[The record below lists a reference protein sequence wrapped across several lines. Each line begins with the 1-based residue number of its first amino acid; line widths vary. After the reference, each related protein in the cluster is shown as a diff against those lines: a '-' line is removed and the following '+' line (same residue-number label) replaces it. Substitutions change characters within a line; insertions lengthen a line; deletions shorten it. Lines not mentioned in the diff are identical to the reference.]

1 MPEAT
6 PGARPRADRRRARD
20 VEPADADA
28 DEGPRAD
35 ARLVA
40 PAVAAWAAAA
50 VAVGSPAWA
59 GLTAGLL
66 LVGGGLVAR
75 ARHRPSALV
84 LLAAGA
90 AGLLAALRVVQVGA
104 GPVPDLAEQH
114 AVVEATV
121 VVTGD
126 PRTVTGGFADSDVV
140 EASVRE
146 VTGRGVHTDVRSPV
160 LLMAGSGE
168 LAAVELGSRLRL
180 VGRLVPAD
188 DADLAGLLQVHR
200 LEATEASPAWWW
212 TAADGVRSGVRDSV
226 AWAGEPGA
234 LVPALVTGDDR
245 ALPSDLADD
254 FRTTGLT
261 HLLAVSGTNL
271 TLVLGA
277 VLGIARALGAR
288 GRVLSAV
295 GVLGAAGFVLLAR
308 PDPSVLR
315 AAAMGLVALAGLTA
329 GDRRRGLRSLCVAVL
344 VLVLLDPWLA
354 RSAGFLLSALA
365 TGAILVLGPPW
376 RDALSR
382 WLPRWAAEAL
392 AVPLAAQVVCTPVVA
407 GLSDRVSVVAVAANV
422 LVAPAVGP
430 ATVLGL
436 LAGLVTVVSE
446 SVGRLAGAAAVVP
459 GWWIVAVGRHAAGLP
474 GADVGWGSSL
484 PALAGLTVLCVGVVT
499 GTPWVLRRRWAT
511 CGCAGL
517 LIVAVLQPLPTPG
530 WPPDGWVLVA
540 CDVGQGDGLVLSAGA
555 GAAVVVD
562 AGPDPAAMSHCLDR
576 LGVRS
581 VAAVVLTHLHADH
594 VDGLA
599 GVLGAVPVGEVEVGP
614 VRSPP
619 RAWADVQRLAAEAG
633 VPVRTVSAGERA
645 GSGDLGWQVL
655 WPPAST
661 PATLADDSAEGSALN
676 DASLVLVVET
686 RGVRVLL
693 TGDVEPPTQ
702 LALQRAGL
710 VPDVDVLKVPHH
722 GSASQDPGFLAAADP
737 ELAVVSVG
745 ADNDYGHPDPY
756 LLTALADQGAD
767 VARTDEDGDVA
778 VLLDD
783 GELAVVTR

>member
-1 MPEAT
+1 MPEPTA
-6 PGARPRADRRRARD
+6 GARPRARGPRTPDLHAAAPDAEASTDAAIDARA
-20 VEPADADA
+20 V
-28 DEGPRAD
+28 EGPRAD
-35 ARLVA
+35 VRLVA
-40 PAVAAWAAAA
+40 PAVAAWGAAA

-66 LVGGGLVAR
+66 LVAGGVVAR
-75 ARHRPSALV
+75 ARHRPAALV

-104 GPVPDLAEQH
+104 GPVPDLADEQ

-126 PRTVTGGFADSDVV
+126 PRTVQGGFADSDVV

-160 LLMAGSGE
+160 LLMAGAGE
-168 LAAVELGSRLRL
+168 LSDVDLGSRLRL

-188 DADLAGLLQVHR
+188 DADLAGLIQVQR

-212 TAADGVRSGVRDSV
+212 TAADGVRGGVRDAV
-226 AWAGEPGA
+226 AWAGEPGT
-234 LVPALVTGDDR
+234 LIPALVTGDDA
-245 ALPSDLADD
+245 ALPSELADD
-254 FRTTGLT
+254 FRTSGLT

-295 GVLGAAGFVLLAR
+295 GVLGAVGFVLLAR

-329 GDRRRGLRSLCVAVL
+329 GDRRRGLRALCVAVL
-344 VLVLLDPWLA
+344 VLVLVDPWLA

-407 GLSDRVSVVAVAANV
+407 ALSDRVSVVAVVANV

-436 LAGLVTVVSE
+436 LAGVVAVVAE
-446 SVGRLAGAAAVVP
+446 PVGQVIGAAAVVP
-459 GWWIVAVGRHAAGLP
+459 GWWIVAVGKHAAGLP
-474 GADVGWGSSL
+474 GADLGWGSSL
-484 PALAGLTVLCVGVVT
+484 PALALLTLLCAGVVA
-499 GTPWVLRRRWAT
+499 GTPWVLRRRWAG
-511 CGCAGL
+511 CGCAAL
-517 LIVAVLQPLPTPG
+517 MVVAVLQPVPTLG
-530 WPPDGWVLVA
+530 WPPDGWVMVA
-540 CDVGQGDGLVLSAGA
+540 CDVGQGDGLVLSSGP
-555 GAAVVVD
+555 GTAVVVD
-562 AGPDPAAMSHCLDR
+562 TGPEPEAMSRCLDR

-581 VAAVVLTHLHADH
+581 VAAVVITHLHADH

-599 GVLGAVPVGEVEVGP
+599 GVLGFGAGGGGPGRTGAHTGGGVGH
-614 VRSPP
+614 
-619 RAWADVQRLAAEAG
+619 RAAARG
-633 VPVRTVSAGERA
+633 RCRRA
-645 GSGDLGWQVL
+645 GAHRRRGRAGRQRRPGLAGAVAAGLDAGRRSSTTPGR
-655 WPPAST
+655 ARRSTT
-661 PATLADDSAEGSALN
+661 PAWCSWSSPTGCGCCSREMSSPRPSRRWNAPAW
-676 DASLVLVVET
+676 SLT
-686 RGVRVLL
+686 S
-693 TGDVEPPTQ
+693 TC
-702 LALQRAGL
+702 
-710 VPDVDVLKVPHH
+710 
-722 GSASQDPGFLAAADP
+722 
-737 ELAVVSVG
+737 
-745 ADNDYGHPDPY
+745 
-756 LLTALADQGAD
+756 
-767 VARTDEDGDVA
+767 
-778 VLLDD
+778 
-783 GELAVVTR
+783 